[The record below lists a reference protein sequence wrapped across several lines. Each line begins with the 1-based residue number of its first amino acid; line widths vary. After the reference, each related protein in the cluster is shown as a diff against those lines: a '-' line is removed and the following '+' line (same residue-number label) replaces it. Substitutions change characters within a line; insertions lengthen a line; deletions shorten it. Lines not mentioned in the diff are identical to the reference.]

1 MYISEWF
8 LSGEPEREK
17 EYREKYNLFISDKK
31 DDLPQSLSEMRKKMI
46 QRKQVKALVCLGGKI
61 KSNKKEEGIREEI
74 ELAQE
79 LNIPV
84 FVVGSVGGCSS
95 EVALEYKCS
104 GWHELN
110 NASSELNQIFLE
122 GIDYFGMAQEMI
134 RYISSYEE

>member
-1 MYISEWF
+1 M
-8 LSGEPEREK
+8 
-17 EYREKYNLFISDKK
+17 
-31 DDLPQSLSEMRKKMI
+31 
-46 QRKQVKALVCLGGKI
+46 
-61 KSNKKEEGIREEI
+61 
-74 ELAQE
+74 
-79 LNIPV
+79 NIPV